1 MSEQTPLS
9 YEYVSQNLELYID
22 KAQLDQRIQA
32 MALAINERYAGVE
45 ELTILCVL
53 KGSFMFV
60 SDLVKYLKVP
70 CQLEFIRLASYGES
84 MHSSGEVKSVNLTL
98 PNLANKHVL
107 VLEDIIDT
115 GLTLSFLMN
124 YLRNLHHTASLA
136 LGVLLDKAECRKREA
151 QEIVCDFVGFQ
162 IDNDFV
168 VGYGLDFAGYFRNLP
183 EIYRYIGAEFS
194 DDASS

>member
-1 MSEQTPLS
+1 
-9 YEYVSQNLELYID
+9 
-22 KAQLDQRIQA
+22 
-32 MALAINERYAGVE
+32 
-45 ELTILCVL
+45 
-53 KGSFMFV
+53 
-60 SDLVKYLKVP
+60 
-70 CQLEFIRLASYGES
+70 
-84 MHSSGEVKSVNLTL
+84 
-98 PNLANKHVL
+98 
-107 VLEDIIDT
+107 
-115 GLTLSFLMN
+115 
-124 YLRNLHHTASLA
+124 LA

>member
-1 MSEQTPLS
+1 MISETTPLS
-9 YEYVSQNLELYID
+9 YEHVCKNLELYID
-22 KAQLDQRIQA
+22 KAQLDVRIQELA
-32 MALAINERYAGVE
+32 MAINERYVGVE

-53 KGSFMFV
+53 KGSFMFA
-60 SDLVKYLKVP
+60 SDLVKYLNVP
-70 CQLEFIRLASYGES
+70 CQLEFIRLASYGDS

-98 PNLANKHVL
+98 PNLADKHVL

-124 YLRNLHHTASLA
+124 YLRNLHHTESLA
-136 LGVLLDKAECRKREA
+136 LAVLLDKAECRKPEA
-151 QEIVCDFVGFQ
+151 KDIICDFVGFQ

-183 EIYRYIGAEFS
+183 EIYRYIGA
-194 DDASS
+194 